1 MQKYTTVSK
10 RIPEFFKPHPA
21 STTPIAVARVLG
33 AQMQEMN
40 RMSMETLKAVQKEL
54 STHTLAL
61 FDNEAIQR
69 KAADDS
75 LAARIATLE
84 HAATLLPCSEIPCSP
99 APEPPAPEPPA
110 LTPAAD
116 SSSRK
121 HYNYTQPFVRTYY
134 VDGKARYYLQFHR
147 KTLDDTLDP
156 DGSTRKK
163 TRFRNFT
170 SLKVCLNTRD
180 RIILAARCF
189 ISYNAGGRA
198 SLRKLKV

>member
-10 RIPEFFKPHPA
+10 RIPEFFKPYPA

-40 RMSMETLKAVQKEL
+40 RMSMQTLKAVQKEL

-99 APEPPAPEPPA
+99 APEPPAPEP
-110 LTPAAD
+110 AAA
-116 SSSRK
+116 SSPRK
-121 HYNYTQPFVRTYY
+121 PTNYTQPFVKTYY
-134 VDGKARYYLQFHR
+134 VHGKARYYLNFHT
-147 KTLDDTLDP
+147 KTLDDIIDP
-156 DGSTRKK
+156 DGSQRKK
-163 TRFRNFT
+163 NRFRIFT

-180 RIILAARCF
+180 RMILAAGYF
-189 ISYNAGGRA
+189 ISQKGVRP

>member
-84 HAATLLPCSEIPCSP
+84 HAATVLPCSEIPCSP

-110 LTPAAD
+110 PEPAAA
-116 SSSRK
+116 SSPRK
-121 HYNYTQPFVRTYY
+121 PTNYTQPFVKTYY
-134 VDGKARYYLQFHR
+134 VHGKARYYLNFHK
-147 KTLDDTLDP
+147 KTMDDIIDP
-156 DGSTRKK
+156 DGSQRKK
-163 TRFRNFT
+163 NRFRIFT
-170 SLKVCLNTRD
+170 SHKVCLNTRD
-180 RIILAARCF
+180 RMILAAGYF
-189 ISYNAGGRA
+189 ISQKGVRP

>member
-10 RIPEFFKPHPA
+10 RIPEFFKPYA
-21 STTPIAVARVLG
+21 ATTTPIAVARVLG

-40 RMSMETLKAVQKEL
+40 RMSMQTLKAVQEEL

-99 APEPPAPEPPA
+99 APEPPAPEP
-110 LTPAAD
+110 AAA
-116 SSSRK
+116 SSPRK
-121 HYNYTQPFVRTYY
+121 PTNYTQPFVKTYY
-134 VDGKARYYLQFHR
+134 VHGKARYYLNFHR
-147 KTLDDTLDP
+147 KTLDDVIDP
-156 DGSTRKK
+156 DGSQRKK
-163 TRFRNFT
+163 NRFRVFT
-170 SLKVCLNTRD
+170 SLKVALNTRD
-180 RIILAARCF
+180 RVILAAGYF
-189 ISYNAGGRA
+189 ISQHAGLRA

>member
-40 RMSMETLKAVQKEL
+40 RMSMQTLKAVQKEL

-99 APEPPAPEPPA
+99 APEPPAPEP
-110 LTPAAD
+110 AAA
-116 SSSRK
+116 SSPRK
-121 HYNYTQPFVRTYY
+121 PTNYTQPFVKTYY
-134 VDGKARYYLQFHR
+134 VHGKARYYLNFHK
-147 KTLDDTLDP
+147 KTMDDIIDP
-156 DGSTRKK
+156 DGSQRKK
-163 TRFRNFT
+163 NRFRVFT
-170 SLKVCLNTRD
+170 SLKVALNTRD
-180 RIILAARCF
+180 RVILAAGYF
-189 ISYNAGGRA
+189 ISQKGVRA
-198 SLRKLKV
+198 SLRRLKV

>member
-1 MQKYTTVSK
+1 
-10 RIPEFFKPHPA
+10 
-21 STTPIAVARVLG
+21 
-33 AQMQEMN
+33 
-40 RMSMETLKAVQKEL
+40 MSMQTLKAVQKEL

-84 HAATLLPCSEIPCSP
+84 HAATVLPCSEIPCSP

-110 LTPAAD
+110 PEPAAA
-116 SSSRK
+116 SSPRK
-121 HYNYTQPFVRTYY
+121 PTNYTQPFVKTYY
-134 VDGKARYYLQFHR
+134 VHGKARYYLNFHK
-147 KTLDDTLDP
+147 KTMDDIIDP
-156 DGSTRKK
+156 DGSQRKK
-163 TRFRNFT
+163 NRFRIFT

-180 RIILAARCF
+180 RMILAAGYF
-189 ISYNAGGRA
+189 ISQHGGVRA

>member
-10 RIPEFFKPHPA
+10 RIPEFFKPYPA
-21 STTPIAVARVLG
+21 TTTPIAVARVLG

-40 RMSMETLKAVQKEL
+40 RMSMQTLKAVQKEL

-110 LTPAAD
+110 LTPAAAP
-116 SSSRK
+116 SPRK
-121 HYNYTQPFVRTYY
+121 QYNYTQPYVKTYY
-134 VDGKARYYLQFHR
+134 VHGKARYYLNFHT
-147 KTLDDTLDP
+147 KTLDDIIDP
-156 DGSTRKK
+156 DGSQRKK
-163 TRFRNFT
+163 NRFRIFT

-180 RIILAARCF
+180 RMILAAGYF
-189 ISYNAGGRA
+189 ISQKGVRP

>member
-10 RIPEFFKPHPA
+10 RIPEFFKPYA
-21 STTPIAVARVLG
+21 ATTTPIAVARVLG

-40 RMSMETLKAVQKEL
+40 RMSMQTLKAVQKEL

-84 HAATLLPCSEIPCSP
+84 HATTLLPCSEIPCSP
-99 APEPPAPEPPA
+99 APEPPAPEP
-110 LTPAAD
+110 AAA
-116 SSSRK
+116 SKPRK
-121 HYNYTQPFVRTYY
+121 PTNYTQPFVKTYY
-134 VDGKARYYLQFHR
+134 VHGKARYYLNFHT
-147 KTLDDTLDP
+147 KTLDDIIDP
-156 DGSTRKK
+156 DGSQRKK
-163 TRFRNFT
+163 NRFRIFT

-180 RIILAARCF
+180 RMILAAGYF
-189 ISYNAGGRA
+189 ISQKGVRP

>member
-10 RIPEFFKPHPA
+10 RIPEFFKPYPA
-21 STTPIAVARVLG
+21 TTTPIAVARVLG

-40 RMSMETLKAVQKEL
+40 RMSMQTLKAVQKEL

-99 APEPPAPEPPA
+99 APEPPAPEP
-110 LTPAAD
+110 AAA
-116 SSSRK
+116 SSPRK
-121 HYNYTQPFVRTYY
+121 PTNYTQPFVKTYY
-134 VDGKARYYLQFHR
+134 VHGKARYYLNFHT
-147 KTLDDTLDP
+147 KTLDDIIDP
-156 DGSTRKK
+156 DGSQRKK
-163 TRFRNFT
+163 NRFRVFT
-170 SLKVCLNTRD
+170 SLKVALNTRD
-180 RIILAARCF
+180 RVILAAGYF
-189 ISYNAGGRA
+189 ISQKGVRA

>member
-40 RMSMETLKAVQKEL
+40 RMSMQTLKAVQKEL

-99 APEPPAPEPPA
+99 APEPPAPEP
-110 LTPAAD
+110 AAA
-116 SSSRK
+116 SSPRK
-121 HYNYTQPFVRTYY
+121 PTNYTQPFVKTYY
-134 VDGKARYYLQFHR
+134 VHGKARYYLNFHK
-147 KTLDDTLDP
+147 KTMDDIIDP
-156 DGSTRKK
+156 DGSQRKK
-163 TRFRNFT
+163 NRFRVFT
-170 SLKVCLNTRD
+170 SLKVALNTRD
-180 RIILAARCF
+180 RVILAAGYF
-189 ISYNAGGRA
+189 ISQKGVRA
-198 SLRKLKV
+198 SLRRMKV

>member
-10 RIPEFFKPHPA
+10 RIPEFFKPYPA

-84 HAATLLPCSEIPCSP
+84 HAATVLPCSEIPCSP
-99 APEPPAPEPPA
+99 APEPPAPEP
-110 LTPAAD
+110 AAA
-116 SSSRK
+116 SSPRK
-121 HYNYTQPFVRTYY
+121 PTNYTQPFVKTYY
-134 VDGKARYYLQFHR
+134 VHGKARYYLNFHT
-147 KTLDDTLDP
+147 KTLDDIIDP
-156 DGSTRKK
+156 DCSQRKK
-163 TRFRNFT
+163 NRFRIFT

-180 RIILAARCF
+180 RMILAAGYF
-189 ISYNAGGRA
+189 ISQHAGVRA

>member
-10 RIPEFFKPHPA
+10 RIPEFFKPYPA
-21 STTPIAVARVLG
+21 TTTPIAVARVLG

-40 RMSMETLKAVQKEL
+40 RMSMQTLKAVQKEL

-110 LTPAAD
+110 PEPAAA
-116 SSSRK
+116 SSPRK
-121 HYNYTQPFVRTYY
+121 PTNYTQPFVKTYY
-134 VDGKARYYLQFHR
+134 VHGKARYYLNFHK
-147 KTLDDTLDP
+147 KTMDDIIDP
-156 DGSTRKK
+156 DGSQRKK
-163 TRFRNFT
+163 NRFRVFT
-170 SLKVCLNTRD
+170 SLKVALNTRD
-180 RIILAARCF
+180 RVILAAGYF
-189 ISYNAGGRA
+189 ISQKGVRA

>member
-10 RIPEFFKPHPA
+10 RIPEFFKPYPA

-40 RMSMETLKAVQKEL
+40 RMSMQTLKAVQKEL

-84 HAATLLPCSEIPCSP
+84 HAATCSEIPCSP
-99 APEPPAPEPPA
+99 APEPPAPEP
-110 LTPAAD
+110 AAA
-116 SSSRK
+116 SSPRK
-121 HYNYTQPFVRTYY
+121 PTNYTQPFVKTYY
-134 VDGKARYYLQFHR
+134 VHGKARYYLNFHK
-147 KTLDDTLDP
+147 KTMDDIIDP
-156 DGSTRKK
+156 DGSQRKK
-163 TRFRNFT
+163 NRFRIFT

-180 RIILAARCF
+180 RMILAAGYF
-189 ISYNAGGRA
+189 ISQKGVRP